1 MVSVFP
7 DRQVFCTFNTDSV
20 NLTAMHLNV
29 GSAVNLFHR
38 LHRHWYSWEEPY
50 SLYEITFSHV
60 HETFGLLA
68 EKAIYFVK
76 LLLKRLVHKL
86 AIF

>member
-7 DRQVFCTFNTDSV
+7 NCQVFCTFNTDSV

-50 SLYEITFSHV
+50 SLSEFILSQV
-60 HETFGLLA
+60 HETLGLLA
-68 EKAIYFVK
+68 EKTIYFVK
-76 LLLKRLVHKL
+76 LL
-86 AIF
+86 